1 MQTAIKKIG
10 NSSGIILPKAVLAH
24 LHVAPGDMIDI
35 DLEQG
40 RLVLSPAPRR
50 PRAGWEEAAKA
61 LADAGDD
68 GAVWPFFTN
77 EGDGAL

>member
-24 LHVAPGDMIDI
+24 LHLAAGDMIEI

-40 RLVLSPAPRR
+40 RLVLSPASLPA
-50 PRAGWEEAAKA
+50 RAGWAEAAKA
-61 LADAGDD
+61 LAVAGDD
-68 GAVWPFFTN
+68 SAVWPLFAN